1 MKPTRLLNM
10 AESKSLA
17 HQPAMSVYNN
27 GNYEAL
33 MLHAFLPKSSPCLI
47 WGGVWLLAA

>member
-17 HQPAMSVYNN
+17 HQPAMSVYHN